1 MMKKTQTSPPI
12 VRKICR
18 SLDENAKNLIL
29 AKDILRRC
37 NDVSREFDS
46 RFFASN
52 EECNAYLHYVDNLLD
67 DAIRLLKKI
76 ID

>member
-1 MMKKTQTSPPI
+1 MSCLCLDPI

-18 SLDENAKNLIL
+18 SLDENARNLIL

-37 NDVSREFDS
+37 DDVLRQFDL

-52 EECNAYLHYVDNLLD
+52 EDCKAYLDYVDDLLD